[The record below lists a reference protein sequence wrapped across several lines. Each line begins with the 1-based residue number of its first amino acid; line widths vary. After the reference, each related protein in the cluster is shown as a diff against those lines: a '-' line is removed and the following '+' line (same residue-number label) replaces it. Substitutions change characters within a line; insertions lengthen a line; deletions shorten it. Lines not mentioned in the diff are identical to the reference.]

1 MTKSQAKKLGLEA
14 FDSVSKSGVGASIE
28 REWTEVCL
36 YLLSCRYTSKMR
48 VQFAVGLPH
57 MHFTRSTS
65 SLQAEGRFEFDIS
78 EKSQNDMLVFQVWRD
93 DKLSKDEILGSTCLS
108 IGDLSSQHNGALFKK
123 AVFESALISTKG
135 EIVVG
140 HGNTT
145 VLNFLA
151 ELVPDI
157 QFKL

>member
-1 MTKSQAKKLGLEA
+1 MDRGMLVLA
-14 FDSVSKSGVGASIE
+14 FVSIYFKNACAIRSRSPSHAF
-28 REWTEVCL
+28 
-36 YLLSCRYTSKMR
+36 YT
-48 VQFAVGLPH
+48 FH
-57 MHFTRSTS
+57 
-65 SLQAEGRFEFDIS
+65 
-78 EKSQNDMLVFQVWRD
+78 DMLVFQVWRD

>member
-1 MTKSQAKKLGLEA
+1 
-14 FDSVSKSGVGASIE
+14 
-28 REWTEVCL
+28 
-36 YLLSCRYTSKMR
+36 
-48 VQFAVGLPH
+48 
-57 MHFTRSTS
+57 MHFTLSTS

-78 EKSQNDMLVFQVWRD
+78 ENSQNDMLVFQVWRD